1 MNWEMEPEKISILKN
16 GKSRETKTS
25 EQKEIKYC
33 HELCR
38 TWLKKKNRLLQVHE
52 NLRSRVGERCQFL
65 SATKNFSDL
74 LRGIKLQIEVV
85 LQNTSIIKTE
95 QQQQQKQ
102 KEAKQTC
109 QRTSL

>member
-1 MNWEMEPEKISILKN
+1 MENQEKQKQVN
-16 GKSRETKTS
+16 KKKS
-25 EQKEIKYC
+25 KYC

-38 TWLKKKNRLLQVHE
+38 TWLKKKKNRLLQVHE